1 MQIELFI
8 LYSYSRTI
16 ESKSIFVCFGSELT
30 PVISGLFSS
39 FSLAEARSWQHLCV
53 HVRPD
58 HGPGE
63 QWDASRVLRASIA
76 RGTGRPPASRTPTA
90 TARRI
95 ITIATCWGA
104 HVRHYHALP
113 SSLNS
118 QHGTS
123 DDQKHCWHN
132 LCSWNVIPIMGATTS
147 SWRTLVPFSTSSTT
161 RYFSPFLIISCIE
174 IFYPCNFSMLLEAN
188 AGLYFL
194 ILVNEEV
201 YFLAVQEFTL
211 SYVSNTKIV
220 LRKFRSK
227 QAWQWIYYRNTARL
241 PHYFGYGAFHSM
253 W

>member
-8 LYSYSRTI
+8 LYSYSRTF

-39 FSLAEARSWQHLCV
+39 FSLTEARSWQHLCV

-104 HVRHYHALP
+104 HIRHYQALP

-174 IFYPCNFSMLLEAN
+174 IFYPCNFSTLLEAN

-201 YFLAVQEFTL
+201 YFLAVQEFIL

-220 LRKFRSK
+220 LRKFRWHLY
-227 QAWQWIYYRNTARL
+227 A
-241 PHYFGYGAFHSM
+241 
-253 W
+253 